1 MHKNL
6 LAVAVLLPLVGGCAT
21 KRDIRD
27 LQSGISQMQANQEQL
42 LRELQRQN
50 AAILDSLNIQDIRI
64 RGDFT
69 NQLVQIERQLV
80 QIQEL
85 TGQGQQRL
93 NELRETIRA
102 REAALS
108 RAESALEAGVSGGG
122 DPEELFATAEG
133 ALQRGS
139 ISTARAGFEEFVRS
153 YPQHARTPEARLY
166 IAEIRIEDGQPQQ
179 ALEEYARITE
189 LHPNAPEAASALFRA
204 ALIER
209 DRGNTDR
216 ARAMLNQLTA
226 AYPGSPEAANAREE
240 LRRLR

>member
-1 MHKNL
+1 MHKPL
-6 LAVAVLLPLVGGCAT
+6 LVFAVLLPLVGCAT

-27 LQSGISQMQANQEQL
+27 LQAGMSQMQASQEQL

-50 AAILDSLNIQDIRI
+50 TAILDSMHVQDIRV

-93 NELRETIRA
+93 NELRETLRS
-102 REAALS
+102 REATLQ
-108 RAESALEAGVSGGG
+108 SAAFTLDGPGMVGG

-139 ISTARAGFEEFVRS
+139 VSTARAGFEEFVRAF
-153 YPQHARTPEARLY
+153 PQHRRTPEARLY
-166 IAEIRIEDGQPQQ
+166 LGEIRIQDGQPQQ
-179 ALEEYARITE
+179 ALEEYSRITE
-189 LHPNAPEAASALFRA
+189 LHPNSPEAASALFRA

-209 DRGNTDR
+209 DRGNANR
-216 ARAMLNQLTA
+216 ARDILNQLTA
-226 AYPGSPEAANAREE
+226 AYPGSPEAASAREE
-240 LRRLR
+240 LRTIR

>member
-1 MHKNL
+1 MHKPL
-6 LAVAVLLPLVGGCAT
+6 LAVALLLPLAAGCAT

-27 LQSGISQMQANQEQL
+27 LQAGISQMHANQEQL

-50 AAILDSLNIQDIRI
+50 VAILDSLHVQDVRI

-93 NELRETIRA
+93 NELRETIRT
-102 REAALS
+102 REAELQ
-108 RAESALEAGVSGGG
+108 RAESALGAEMGSG

-153 YPQHARTPEARLY
+153 FPQHSRTPEARLY
-166 IAEIRIEDGQPQQ
+166 IAEIRIEDGQLQQ
-179 ALEEYARITE
+179 ALEEYSRITE

-204 ALIER
+204 AMIER

-226 AYPGSPEAANAREE
+226 AYPGSPEATNARDE